1 MKGDAANEDMASQ
14 RQHSAVPAMAGGD
27 AQEVSSSIADFLK
40 SKGVPPTQA
49 WLQSFMTT
57 IRLNT
62 PLVALQKTA
71 LFRFLATDLK
81 DSLVK
86 SPSSCLPFDVSN
98 PHTREQRVR
107 GPVTVQI
114 LDIEDIGRSCWSQVE
129 AIEAQERGE
138 TTKGREVI
146 RVIPDEN
153 NVDNSTQAEPKSS
166 GPHKLH
172 LEDADG
178 TQAYAI
184 ELVTVNGISVQMAIG
199 AKLMLKDF
207 TVARGLILLEPRN
220 AELLGG
226 KVETWD
232 KKWREDR
239 KQKLKAKAGQTN

>member
-1 MKGDAANEDMASQ
+1 MTSQ
-14 RQHSAVPAMAGGD
+14 RQQSAVPAMAGGD
-27 AQEVSSSIADFLK
+27 VQEVSSSISDFLK

-57 IRLNT
+57 VKLNT

-71 LFRFLATDLK
+71 LFRLLATDIK
-81 DSLVK
+81 GSLVK
-86 SPSSCLPFDVSN
+86 SPSSCFPFDISN
-98 PHTREQRVR
+98 PQTKEQRVR
-107 GPVTVQI
+107 GPVTVQT

-153 NVDNSTQAEPKSS
+153 NVDNSTQPEPKSS

-172 LEDADG
+172 LEDANG

-184 ELVTVNGISVQMAIG
+184 ELMTVNGISVQMPVG
-199 AKLMLKDF
+199 AKLLLKDF
-207 TVARGLILLEPRN
+207 TVARGVILLEPRN

-226 KVETWD
+226 KVEIWD